1 MTCPAPRWLWDGF
14 LPAWPCLQ
22 PLPTRTGVSHG
33 PCLLPEGGQ
42 RLIFKTLLL
51 RSGPCAHGTA
61 LTTAGAPLLLQA
73 LLCAG
78 VKAEQGRPGQGR
90 PRQGFCLRAG
100 GRPEPRAAGVLRARV
115 PEVAGAGRGQGA
127 APRATCQ
134 RWGLPACRGSGAGA
148 SLCTVS
154 LCPLFPQIY
163 PIASVRFSCVWC

>member
-14 LPAWPCLQ
+14 LPARPCLQ

-51 RSGPCAHGTA
+51 RSGPCARGTA

-100 GRPEPRAAGVLRARV
+100 GGRSPAQPACCGRVSQRWLEQGEGRVQRRV
-115 PEVAGAGRGQGA
+115 P
-127 APRATCQ
+127 
-134 RWGLPACRGSGAGA
+134 PASAGA
-148 SLCTVS
+148 SLPAGAPGRELLS
-154 LCPLFPQIY
+154 ALC
-163 PIASVRFSCVWC
+163 